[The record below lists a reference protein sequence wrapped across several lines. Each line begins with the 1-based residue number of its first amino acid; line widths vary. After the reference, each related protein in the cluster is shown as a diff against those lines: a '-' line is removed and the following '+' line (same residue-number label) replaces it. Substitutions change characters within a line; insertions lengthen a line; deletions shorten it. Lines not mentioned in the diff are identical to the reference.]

1 MPYMTVTHNALCA
14 ISTLCEFVFS
24 HSETIPPDIT
34 AMTFGISPS
43 VVTVRHNGGSLL
55 VEGLSE
61 DLAALFVKLKEY
73 GVLTLSFVGFSDG
86 IATRREY
93 GFSESGEIVSSCKE
107 SVDSAQDGAL
117 FRLSLAEGKD
127 TEKKSV
133 SAIWESL
140 AALLEKMENPPVL
153 SHVSLFMNGERIN

>member
-34 AMTFGISPS
+34 AMIFGISPS
-43 VVTVRHNGGSLL
+43 VVTVRHNGASLPG
-55 VEGLSE
+55 EGLPE
-61 DLAALFVKLKEY
+61 DLSALFVRLKEY
-73 GVLTLSFVGFSDG
+73 GVLTLSFTGFSG
-86 IATRREY
+86 GVASRREY
-93 GFSESGEIVSSCKE
+93 RFSESGEISSSFKE
-107 SVDSAQDGAL
+107 SADSAQDGAL

-127 TEKKSV
+127 AEKKSV